1 MRKMN
6 WKKVA
11 VAGFAVAA
19 IAVPAL
25 AAPAEADAALTLSQR
40 VAKVEAKLACLQ
52 YAGLSEWGGY
62 TPYLGGDGLYVY
74 DYGFDYTAASFDVA
88 NGYSH
93 SAGDYRVV
101 VVKPTSTCRAK
112 FPAASNLYSSFAA
125 RPAAVQEKVEKIKV
139 G

>member
-1 MRKMN
+1 LKKMN
-6 WKKVA
+6 WKVA
-11 VAGFAVAA
+11 VAGFAVVA

-52 YAGLSEWGGY
+52 YAGLSEWSGYAAYYGGE
-62 TPYLGGDGLYVY
+62 
-74 DYGFDYTAASFDVA
+74 YTAASFDVA